1 MSIGRQRICICT
13 LDWRS
18 ERLQSRKADC
28 EALQGEVARSRQ
40 EIDALQLRLQEY
52 ESTVFRPLVVKRVS
66 QFEMD
71 ITESGGTVQVL
82 LRKESNVEEEATTRR
97 ACQRRG
103 CCNIALLYDS
113 EGSYAEYQTE
123 CQSVRLRRNVVL
135 QKTST
140 ALSLYSV
147 HLSKCEPCPS
157 PQKLESKRVR
167 RESDP
172 AYTMCDIWNRWTDHE
187 EIYKRR
193 ERRTA
198 KKKEHV

>member
-1 MSIGRQRICICT
+1 M
-13 LDWRS
+13 
-18 ERLQSRKADC
+18 ELQ
-28 EALQGEVARSRQ
+28 
-40 EIDALQLRLQEY
+40 
-52 ESTVFRPLVVKRVS
+52 
-66 QFEMD
+66 
-71 ITESGGTVQVL
+71 
-82 LRKESNVEEEATTRR
+82 
-97 ACQRRG
+97 
-103 CCNIALLYDS
+103 YDS

-157 PQKLESKRVR
+157 PQELEPKRVR
-167 RESDP
+167 MESDP